1 MSGEGQGQGE
11 RRPLLADEPG
21 RASGSQD
28 TFGRR
33 LSGLHNRTQSE
44 NQNQGGNGEEKEE
57 MSWREWMGETLESPR
72 THKVVLTLVRFL
84 CSRLSCFGGQEA
96 WEGLGADAERFLFL
110 QQC

>member
-44 NQNQGGNGEEKEE
+44 NQNQGGSGEEKEE

-72 THKVVLTLVRFL
+72 THKVVLTLVRFFVL
-84 CSRLSCFGGQEA
+84 LFVAKRLGK
-96 WEGLGADAERFLFL
+96 GLGADAERFLYF
-110 QQC
+110 